1 MDPLNNRML
10 VIVKP
15 FRKGVGALSCLLFA
29 GFLALGAP
37 AAAQEQNDIIGH
49 TWLHVI
55 EDGETLIRLARDA
68 DMGVLEVMAVNPG
81 IDPWTPEVGT
91 TIIMPDAHILPNVQ
105 KEGLIVNLAE
115 LRLYYI
121 PSDGSPSR
129 TSAIGVGRDAFT
141 TPLGTTTIVRKRAN
155 PVWYP
160 TAATRADDP
169 TLPAAVPSGPD
180 NPLGLHALYLGWATY
195 LIHGTNKPP
204 GVGRR
209 VSRGC
214 IRMYPESVERLF
226 GIIKVG
232 TKVQVISQPVKLG
245 WKGGELYIEV
255 HPSHAQIDQLEVEER
270 FDNEPVT
277 DFDQNIVDAAGLQT
291 YRLNWP
297 VIRSSLRERRGLPI
311 KITQDIGT
319 L

>member
-1 MDPLNNRML
+1 MA
-10 VIVKP
+10 
-15 FRKGVGALSCLLFA
+15 GALS
-29 GFLALGAP
+29 AP
-37 AAAQEQNDIIGH
+37 STAQEQKEIIGQN
-49 TWLHVI
+49 WLHVI
-55 EDGETLIRLARDA
+55 KDGETLIRLARDS
-68 DMGVLEVMAVNPG
+68 DLGVLEVMAVNPG
-81 IDPWTPEVGT
+81 IDPWIPEVGT

-105 KEGLIVNLAE
+105 REGLIVNLAE

-121 PSDGSPSR
+121 PGDGSPAR
-129 TSAIGVGRDAFT
+129 TSAIGVGRGAFT
-141 TPLGTTTIVRKRAN
+141 TPLGATTIVRKRAN

-160 TAATRADDP
+160 TASTREDDP
-169 TLPAAVPSGPD
+169 TLPSSVPSGPD

-214 IRMYPESVERLF
+214 IRMYPEAVERLF
-226 GIIKVG
+226 DVVKVG

-245 WKGGELYIEV
+245 WKDAELFIEV

-270 FDNEPVT
+270 FDNEPVI
-277 DFDQNIVDAAGLQT
+277 DFDQNIVDMAGLQS

-297 VIRSSLRERRGLPI
+297 VIRSALRERRGLPI